1 MYEVYE
7 GIKAKDQSPI
17 WVYII
22 QNAFDLTIKR
32 LIEVQ
37 SDWLLKPCNHYFA
50 GQDYYLIF
58 DKPNLPTLTQ
68 YINAGNVIS
77 ETEAWSILKQVVS
90 VIVAFQKKA
99 LVLNMIDPDF
109 IFYDQ

>member
-1 MYEVYE
+1 M
-7 GIKAKDQSPI
+7 QS
-17 WVYII
+17 
-22 QNAFDLTIKR
+22 
-32 LIEVQ
+32 E
-37 SDWLLKPCNHYFA
+37 WLLKPCNHYFA

-109 IFYDQ
+109 IFYDQQQQ